1 MDHER
6 FLALVEWTSGGDR
19 EAAEQAT
26 RATLQ
31 TLAERPSSEEVRD
44 LVEQLPPVLGL
55 RRRRA
60 DSVTAMA
67 AEHIS
72 TSTPVA

>member
-1 MDHER
+1 
-6 FLALVEWTSGGDR
+6 
-19 EAAEQAT
+19 
-26 RATLQ
+26 
-31 TLAERPSSEEVRD
+31 
-44 LVEQLPPVLGL
+44 VEQLPPVLGL